1 MIINKGFSSLILC
14 LCLSLFCFTGF
25 GQDGRATLKVE
36 SFGTLDEKKVS
47 IYTLTNGN
55 GLEAIITNY
64 GGILMSLRVPDRAGR
79 LDDVVLGYDEVED
92 YMGSNPKYMGAIIG
106 RFGNR
111 IAGGRFR
118 LNGIQ
123 YKLATNSG
131 ENHLHGGVIGFDQVV
146 WEARPLK
153 IRSGVALELKYLSRD
168 GEEHYPGNLR
178 VRVRYTLTDKNEL
191 RIDYLAETDKDT
203 IINLTH
209 HSYFNLAG
217 QGRGD
222 VLSHLLQISAS
233 RFTPV
238 NSSLIP
244 TGELR
249 SVKGTP
255 MDFTR
260 PVTIGA
266 RINEPD
272 EQLKLGNGYDHNWVI
287 DGREG
292 TLRLAAEVREPTS
305 GRVMEVWTTEPG
317 VQLYT
322 GNYLDDS
329 KPGKGGVTYKPRYGF
344 CLETQHFPDS
354 PNKPNFPTTVLRRGG
369 SYRSTTVY
377 KFSVR

>member
-1 MIINKGFSSLILC
+1 MIIKKAFSSLILC
-14 LCLSLFCFTGF
+14 LCLWLFCGLSI
-25 GQDGRATLKVE
+25 GQGRRATLKVE
-36 SFGTLDEKKVS
+36 SFGHVEGKEVS
-47 IYTLTNGN
+47 LYTLTNRN
-55 GLEAIITNY
+55 GVEAKVTNY
-64 GGILMSLRVPDRAGR
+64 GGILLSLSVPDRAGH
-79 LDDVVLGYDEVED
+79 LDDVVLGYDGVRD
-92 YMGSNPKYMGAIIG
+92 YVGGNPKYMGAIIG

-118 LNGIQ
+118 LNGVE
-123 YKLATNSG
+123 YKLDTNSG
-131 ENHLHGGVIGFDQVV
+131 DNHLHGGVRGFDQAV
-146 WEARPLK
+146 WDAHALK
-153 IRSGVALELKYLSRD
+153 VKGGVALELKYLSRD

-178 VRVRYTLTDKNEL
+178 ARVRYTLTDKNEL
-191 RIDYLAETDKDT
+191 RIDYLATTDRDT

-217 QGRGD
+217 QGKGD

-238 NSSLIP
+238 NSNLIP

-266 RINEPD
+266 RINERD

-292 TLRLAAEVREPTS
+292 TLRLAAEVREPVT

-369 SYRSTTVY
+369 TYRSTTVY